1 MTRGIAAEYGSEAA
15 LIEAIGKL
23 HGRGLRRVEAYS
35 PVPSDAID
43 RALGARRSRLAI
55 AAGGGAI
62 GGVIAA
68 YFLQWWLD
76 AYLYPIDA
84 GGRPPHMPLPFA
96 IITIEMGFLISALT
110 VVVAFVIS
118 ARLLTLWH
126 PVFELP
132 GIESATRAGYW
143 VAVDA
148 RDPAWNG
155 DELLALLRATAPARI
170 HGFGGV
176 G

>member
-1 MTRGIAAEYGSEAA
+1 VIRGVAAEYGSEAA
-15 LIEAIGKL
+15 LIAAIGEL
-23 HGRGLRRVEAYS
+23 RARGLRRVEAYS

-43 RALGARRSRLAI
+43 HATGARRSRLAI
-55 AAGGGAI
+55 AAGAGAI

-68 YFLQWWLD
+68 YLLQWWLD
-76 AYLYPIDA
+76 AYLYPVDA

-96 IITIEMGFLISALT
+96 IITIEMGFLVSAIT
-110 VVVAFVIS
+110 VVVAFVVR
-118 ARLLTLWH
+118 ARLVTLWH

-143 VAVDA
+143 VAIDA
-148 RDPAWNG
+148 RDPAWDG
-155 DELLALLRATAPARI
+155 EELVALLRATAPVRI
-170 HGFGGV
+170 HGFGGL